1 MLLQV
6 LHTRLHIE
14 RNLLKLHQR
23 LVVLEPRVQAKNCEA
38 ALRQFRAFQG
48 RKFVPRAMD
57 RQHANLR
64 RRVIVWP
71 VEQGLGALRQG
82 NENGIALRHRRQDS
96 EGKNDP
102 YG

>member
-1 MLLQV
+1 
-6 LHTRLHIE
+6 
-14 RNLLKLHQR
+14 
-23 LVVLEPRVQAKNCEA
+23 
-38 ALRQFRAFQG
+38 
-48 RKFVPRAMD
+48 MD

-71 VEQGLGALRQG
+71 IEQGLGALRQG